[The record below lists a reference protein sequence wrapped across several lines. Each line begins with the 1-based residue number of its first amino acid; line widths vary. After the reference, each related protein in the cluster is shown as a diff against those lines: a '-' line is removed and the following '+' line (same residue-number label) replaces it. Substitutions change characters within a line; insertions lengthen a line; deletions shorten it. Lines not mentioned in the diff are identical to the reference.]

1 MASGSFAVVTFF
13 HCCSTPF
20 VSEPDPQTDQPTQLN
35 EYEKS
40 LANRKAAMLQEIH
53 YDTERLDKIEDRLTS
68 LSDLIGTFFQ
78 KVMEQGEVTEQS
90 SSI

>member
-1 MASGSFAVVTFF
+1 
-13 HCCSTPF
+13 
-20 VSEPDPQTDQPTQLN
+20 
-35 EYEKS
+35 
-40 LANRKAAMLQEIH
+40 MLQEIH

-90 SSI
+90 SSL